1 MHFVHSHEQSKN
13 LAVIG
18 VLPVCSLPGNTIP
31 AVVGLWLRHRPQ
43 RGFTILSLFLY
54 SLPFFEVIVSIVPY
68 QQYRVSV
75 SAVIPAR
82 L

>member
-18 VLPVCSLPGNTIP
+18 IFLVCSLPGNTIP
-31 AVVGLWLRHRPQ
+31 AVVG
-43 RGFTILSLFLY
+43 FTILLLFLY
-54 SLPFFEVIVSIVPY
+54 PLPFFEVIVLISSY
-68 QQYRVSV
+68 QQYKVFV